1 MHTEIKPFSEWGD
14 IFIVQDYIGEFGYDK
29 ETAKNLKLG
38 GAIVFKGDSLNELT
52 KFVSSLIE
60 NKVEAVMIEL
70 YHLHGS
76 IFENDIVTYLIP
88 LLESNGYKNLES
100 YEHRLAFGKD
110 FLSKGFC

>member
-1 MHTEIKPFSEWGD
+1 MYTEIKSFSEWGD

-29 ETAKNLKLG
+29 EIAKDLKLG
-38 GAIVFKGDSLNELT
+38 GAVVFKGDSLNELT

-60 NKVEAVMIEL
+60 NKVEVVMIEL
-70 YHLHGS
+70 YHIHDTFLK
-76 IFENDIVTYLIP
+76 EDIITYIIP

-110 FLSKGFC
+110 FSK